1 MTLTLHRMVWRDA
14 DASDDVQGRRRGP
27 SAAQGAGLA
36 LAQGLTLHWM
46 VRRGG
51 DADDDA
57 WGRRRGLSAAQGAE
71 LAHAQGCLAPR
82 AGGRNLA
89 LGAAV
94 WG

>member
-1 MTLTLHRMVWRDA
+1 MTLTLHRMVWRDG
-14 DASDDVQGRRRGP
+14 DANDDAQGRRRGL
-27 SAAQGAGLA
+27 SAARGAGLA
-36 LAQGLTLHWM
+36 LAQGVTLHWM
-46 VRRGG
+46 VWRGG

-57 WGRRRGLSAAQGAE
+57 QGRRRGLSAAQSAE
-71 LAHAQGCLAPR
+71 LAHAQGCLAPW